1 MSQTTVE
8 IAGPASQELPRNSIS
23 SPDHTNDPL
32 FPRSHIQTK
41 PGSSADQNENST
53 INHAAADTT
62 HDDPAPSP
70 PGVKRSMAQT
80 ATIMTSLCACVFLSA
95 LEITIVSTALPT
107 IAAHFASD
115 SGYTWI
121 GTSYVLAHTASTPS
135 WGKFSDIW
143 GRKPILLIA
152 NAIFFTGSLI
162 CALVDDLA
170 VFIAGR
176 AVQGLGAAGM
186 GTMVNIL
193 IGDMFSQ
200 RDRGLY
206 YGLTSIVWAVA
217 SGIGPVLGGVL
228 TDEASWRWCF
238 WINLP
243 VTAVVFLVLIFTLKL
258 PSPQTPIWAGLK
270 AIDWSGGVLVIGA
283 TLMLLL
289 GLYLGGVYEPWNSAP
304 VICLMVF
311 GVVTGVLFVLNEWK
325 MAEHPVIPVHLFR
338 SWSSSAAYGV
348 CFFHGF
354 VFMGVAYYLP
364 LYFQAVLLA
373 SPLRSGTYL
382 LPFILAITITA
393 AVTGAYIQLTGKY
406 LPAVHFG
413 LVIMTLGTGLYIDMD
428 LDKNWTKLI
437 AFQIVSGIGV
447 GMNFEGPLLAVQ
459 TVVPTQ
465 DVAAATTAMSFVR
478 SISTAISVV
487 IGGVLFQNEIK
498 GKQQMLVEGL
508 GPELAR
514 LFDGASASAHV
525 DIIKTIPPDAQLIVR
540 KAFFQSLDKM
550 WIMYTAFSG
559 VSVFLGFFIGAHHLS
574 KEHEVA
580 RLGLDSTDGGPAENG
595 VVATSSNA
603 QDHRLE
609 ELVETRSM
617 LRQRMS

>member
-8 IAGPASQELPRNSIS
+8 VAGLASQRSARDKTT
-23 SPDHTNDPL
+23 SPNQTDDIVLSGAYIRTQS
-32 FPRSHIQTK
+32 RSPEAQI
-41 PGSSADQNENST
+41 GNGN
-53 INHAAADTT
+53 INHATTATT
-62 HDDPAPSP
+62 HNDPAPSP
-70 PGVKRSMAQT
+70 PSPKRSMVQT
-80 ATIMTSLCACVFLSA
+80 ATIMASLCACVFLSA

-152 NAIFFTGSLI
+152 NAIFFTGSLV

-170 VFIAGR
+170 AFIAGR

-217 SGIGPVLGGVL
+217 SGIGPVLGGAL

-243 VTAVVFLVLIFTLKL
+243 ITAVVFIVLIFTLRL
-258 PSPQTPIWAGLK
+258 PSPQTPIWMGLK

-304 VICLMVF
+304 VVCLIVF
-311 GVVTGVLFVLNEWK
+311 GIITGALFVLNEWK
-325 MAEHPVIPVHLFR
+325 VAEYPVIPVHLFR
-338 SWSSSAAYGV
+338 SWSSTAAYGV
-348 CFFHGF
+348 CFFHAF

-373 SPLRSGTYL
+373 SPLRSGTCL
-382 LPFILAITITA
+382 LPFILSITITA

-406 LPAVHFG
+406 LPAVHIG
-413 LVIMTLGTGLYIDMD
+413 LIIMTLGTGLYIDMD
-428 LDKNWTKLI
+428 LDRNWTKLI
-437 AFQIVSGIGV
+437 AFQVVSGIGV

-478 SISTAISVV
+478 SIATAISVV

-498 GKQQMLVEGL
+498 GKRRMLADGL
-508 GPELAR
+508 GRETAR

-525 DIIKTIPPDAQLIVR
+525 DIIKALPPDAQLIVR
-540 KAFFQSLDKM
+540 KAFFESLDKM

-559 VSVFLGFFIGAHHLS
+559 VGLLLGFFISAQHLS

-580 RLGLDSTDGGPAENG
+580 RLGLDRTDGGSVENG
-595 VVATSSNA
+595 VVVSGSNA
-603 QDHRLE
+603 QDHQLE
-609 ELVETRSM
+609 ELAETNST
-617 LRQRMS
+617 LRQRFP

>member
-1 MSQTTVE
+1 MGSAVSGSIILPQPLDPVSQNPNSNGTAIASDSPEGSPPLGPKRSQT
-8 IAGPASQELPRNSIS
+8 
-23 SPDHTNDPL
+23 
-32 FPRSHIQTK
+32 
-41 PGSSADQNENST
+41 
-53 INHAAADTT
+53 
-62 HDDPAPSP
+62 
-70 PGVKRSMAQT
+70 QT
-80 ATIMTSLCACVFLSA
+80 AIIMISLCACVFLSA

-107 IAAHFASD
+107 IAAHFGSD

-152 NAIFFTGSLI
+152 NTTFFAGSLI
-162 CALVDDLA
+162 CALVNDLE

-186 GTMVNIL
+186 GTMVNIC
-193 IGDMFSQ
+193 ISDMFSQ

-217 SGIGPVLGGVL
+217 SGIGPVLGGAL
-228 TDEASWRWCF
+228 TDEVSWRWCF

-243 VTAVVFLVLIFTLKL
+243 ITAVVFIVLIFTLKL

-270 AIDWSGGVLVIGA
+270 AIDWPGGFLIISG
-283 TLMLLL
+283 TLMLLI

-304 VICLMVF
+304 VVCLIVF
-311 GVVTGVLFVLNEWK
+311 GITTGGLFVLNEWK
-325 MAEHPVIPVHLFR
+325 VAEYPVIPVHLFH
-338 SWSSSAAYGV
+338 SWSSAAAYAV
-348 CFFHGF
+348 CFFHAF

-373 SPLRSGTYL
+373 SPLRSGLYL
-382 LPFILAITITA
+382 LPFILSITITA
-393 AVTGAYIQLTGKY
+393 AITGAYIQLTGKY
-406 LPAVHFG
+406 LPAVHVG
-413 LVIMTLGTGLYIDMD
+413 LIIMTLGTGLFIDMD
-428 LDKNWTKLI
+428 LDINWTKLI

-459 TVVPTQ
+459 AVVPTQ

-498 GKQQMLVEGL
+498 GKTQMLVDGL
-508 GPELAR
+508 GQETAEF
-514 LFDGASASAHV
+514 FDGASASAHV
-525 DIIKTIPPDAQLIVR
+525 DIIKTLPQDAQVVVR
-540 KAFFQSLDKM
+540 KAFFESLEKL
-550 WIMYTAFSG
+550 WIMYTVFSAAG
-559 VSVFLGFFIGAHHLS
+559 LFLGVFIRAHHLS
-574 KEHEVA
+574 KQHEVA
-580 RLGLDSTDGGPAENG
+580 RLGLDKKSESTSTETGVVNGVSNVQDHQLEEMIGENG
-595 VVATSSNA
+595 T
-603 QDHRLE
+603 
-609 ELVETRSM
+609 
-617 LRQRMS
+617 LRQRT